1 MAHHASPPTVS
12 GSIACY
18 KLLDLASKL
27 TQAGA
32 VVDVIMTDAATRFAT
47 PLAFQS
53 ITGHPAH
60 TSLWSND
67 AHVLHVGLAERAD
80 VMLIAPAMDGSMSRT
95 QPRWPTCRR
104 CKRAGSRCS
113 GRSREARS
121 RQTVCAFNHQPG
133 TQSAQDTDSTRLS
146 FHPCIRPHLALPE
159 HSSPLRLAQSPQQEH
174 F

>member
-80 VMLIAPAMDGSMSRT
+80 VMLIAPAMDGSMFSHPAT
-95 QPRWPTCRR
+95 LANVQ
-104 CKRAGSRCS
+104 ALQ
-113 GRSREARS
+113 ARGLKMLGP
-121 RQTVCAFNHQPG
+121 V
-133 TQSAQDTDSTRLS
+133 
-146 FHPCIRPHLALPE
+146 
-159 HSSPLRLAQSPQQEH
+159 
-174 F
+174 